1 MYHLQ
6 DACRVRGEKSSV
18 EWRGARLGIVAL
30 AVGALTASVL
40 EAQEVSRERDGSTEE
55 GGLPDVLVGMRG
67 ELVGLF
73 SPGANLDVVVRFP
86 DTAAWVSMGLLAQM
100 IRWNVQYDHRTRRDH
115 QYLGRVRLALG
126 QGEGPIIYGLVEYG
140 TGVIKTEP
148 ESMRGDTYN
157 VTGLGLGVGW
167 TVRRMTISTE
177 AAVGS
182 EDRADPSARISLG
195 VSFQYRILPADSS

>member
-1 MYHLQ
+1 M
-6 DACRVRGEKSSV
+6 
-18 EWRGARLGIVAL
+18 
-30 AVGALTASVL
+30 TASVL
-40 EAQEVSRERDGSTEE
+40 EAQEVNGERDGSTEDRP
-55 GGLPDVLVGMRG
+55 LPDVLVGMRG

-86 DTAAWVSMGLLAQM
+86 DSAAWASMGFLAQM
-100 IRWNVQYDHRTRRDH
+100 IRWNVQYDHKTRRDH
-115 QYLGRVRLALG
+115 QYLGRVRLGLG

-195 VSFQYRILPADSS
+195 VSFQYRILPADSP